1 MIVPVIL
8 CGGNGTRLWPRSR
21 IEKPKPF
28 LPLVD
33 AMTLFEATVSRCS
46 KFSDDAGLSIVTG
59 AAHVEHIEMLLPK
72 DEHTS
77 IIVEPAAR
85 NTAAAI
91 ALAANRLPSDA
102 IMLVCPSDH
111 HIGRPEVFVET
122 VYRAAALAA
131 EGWLVSFGIAPDTPE
146 TGFGYLKRGE
156 AIGTAGYRTQEF
168 VEKPDLDRAK
178 AFLADGSYLWNG
190 GIFAFR
196 AGDFLQELEQYSPDM
211 ARDVRAAVNN
221 GREDGQYFHPE
232 PTTFSAVESI
242 SVDYAVMEK
251 TARAALVP
259 VDMGWSDIG
268 NWHALYSALDHDD
281 QGNAVRG
288 PANAEMMDCRN
299 VLIDSDGPSVSVIGL
314 ENVIIVVDGNDILV
328 TAANGVQ
335 NVGRLSG
342 ARNQ

>member
-1 MIVPVIL
+1 
-8 CGGNGTRLWPRSR
+8 
-21 IEKPKPF
+21 
-28 LPLVD
+28 
-33 AMTLFEATVSRCS
+33 
-46 KFSDDAGLSIVTG
+46 
-59 AAHVEHIEMLLPK
+59 MLLPK
-72 DEHTS
+72 DERTS

-122 VYRAAALAA
+122 VYRAAALAE

-211 ARDVRAAVNN
+211 ARDVRASVKN
-221 GREDGQYFHPE
+221 GREDGKYFHPE
-232 PTTFSAVESI
+232 PTTFSSVESI

-328 TAANGVQ
+328 TAADGVQ